1 MGYNTSKTL
10 HKLTG
15 RIVIEDKKGQMVN
28 STREN
33 MWCIGG
39 KKTYEKYCHLF
50 DELHISH
57 IIDNTIGDTT
67 FPNLSNLN
75 KDCKIFNYY
84 FPL

>member
-1 MGYNTSKTL
+1 VGYNTSKTL

-39 KKTYEKYCHLF
+39 KKHMRN
-50 DELHISH
+50 IV
-57 IIDNTIGDTT
+57 
-67 FPNLSNLN
+67 
-75 KDCKIFNYY
+75 IFLMN
-84 FPL
+84 FIFLI